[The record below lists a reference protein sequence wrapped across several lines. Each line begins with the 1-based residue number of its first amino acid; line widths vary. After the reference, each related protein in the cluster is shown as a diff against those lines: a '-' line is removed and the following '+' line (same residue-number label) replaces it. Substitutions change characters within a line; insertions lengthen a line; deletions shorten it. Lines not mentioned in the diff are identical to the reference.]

1 MISGRLAGEAHV
13 KMRASAAA
21 EKANNI
27 EAFIALFPAD
37 VQGPISKHSRDRLGT
52 ALEKQGKVWLLEILT
67 TIAWQD
73 TAEKAEGQGNLLQ
86 KTLDVVL

>member
-1 MISGRLAGEAHV
+1 MISGRLAGEALV

-21 EKANNI
+21 EKANK

-67 TIAWQD
+67 TIAWQE